1 MCFPSGSYKIPL
13 LLQVAPGRQT
23 RCGRNV
29 LVSSPPTP
37 ATAFFLND
45 APIPNIALCCT
56 GTQNPFLSVYC
67 QNKLLSSIS
76 APSVP
81 RLESQDAWGQTT
93 AKHPLYQSPS
103 SESRDYHNRPCTS
116 GDAPQGD
123 FSDGSRKCCN
133 GVQVCILTC
142 ELGTEISQD
151 SPRRAGRISSWQGS
165 QKAGLGRREMFE
177 KWDNNSFVF
186 CWRKY
191 MCNLSECAG
200 IWDTCSTKA
209 VFTRINNATS
219 EAGAT

>member
-1 MCFPSGSYKIPL
+1 MAGMSWYPPL
-13 LLQVAPGRQT
+13 LPQQLPSFST
-23 RCGRNV
+23 M
-29 LVSSPPTP
+29 LPFPTLLF
-37 ATAFFLND
+37 AAREHKTHFSQFN
-45 APIPNIALCCT
+45 
-56 GTQNPFLSVYC
+56 C

-81 RLESQDAWGQTT
+81 RLESPQDAWGQTT

-123 FSDGSRKCCN
+123 FSDGSMKCCN

-177 KWDNNSFVF
+177 K
-186 CWRKY
+186 
-191 MCNLSECAG
+191 
-200 IWDTCSTKA
+200 
-209 VFTRINNATS
+209 
-219 EAGAT
+219 